1 MPEVSPQ
8 ACHKCAAPVHATEP
22 RCPRC
27 GSRRPQ
33 EGWPPDPRIDSTF
46 LDRLVIRARLGHG
59 ATGAVYLA
67 EDPESGARVA
77 VKFLH
82 RTLRADDELVKR
94 FRVEAVVTKA
104 LGIPQVVQ
112 TYDFGTTEDGT
123 HYMTMEYVAGHNLAD
138 LMAAGPLALGD
149 AIEVSR
155 QVLMAL
161 DVAHRR
167 HVIHRDLKPGN
178 ILLTRSGDGRPLVKI
193 LDFGF
198 AKVLSEQAEGF
209 FYPVRVTRDRVVMG
223 TPHYMSPE
231 QARGERDLDGRTDLY
246 SLGVILYQMVTG
258 VLPFDADNP
267 MDVLAKHLQ
276 EPPRPPTEVLPLL
289 PRSLDP
295 ILVRLLA
302 KERERRY
309 PTAAD
314 VLADLDRAFPGN
326 DSSWRLDEVS
336 AHAARPSQILRQV
349 GELVPDPV
357 WVPEPPVRPIPWALI
372 LTVLGAVLLAGVV
385 LWWFLT

>member
-1 MPEVSPQ
+1 MPEVSPR
-8 ACHKCAAPVHATEP
+8 ACVKCAAPVHPHEP

-27 GSRRPQ
+27 GTRRPAD
-33 EGWPPDPRIDSTF
+33 GWPPDPRIGAQF
-46 LDRLVIRARLGHG
+46 LDRLVLRHRLGHG
-59 ATGAVYLA
+59 ATGSVYLA
-67 EDPESGARVA
+67 EDPESGTLVA

-112 TYDFGTTEDGT
+112 TYDFGVTEDGT
-123 HYMTMEYVAGHNLAD
+123 HYMTMEYVAGQNLAD
-138 LMAAGPLALGD
+138 LMSAGPLHLDD
-149 AIEVSR
+149 AVEVSR

-178 ILLTRSGDGRPLVKI
+178 ILLTRAPDGRPLVKI

-198 AKVLSEQAEGF
+198 AKVLCERGEGF

-246 SLGVILYQMVTG
+246 SVGVILYQMVTG
-258 VLPFDADNP
+258 VPPFDAENP
-267 MDVLAKHLQ
+267 MDVLVKHLE
-276 EPPRPPTEVLPLL
+276 EPPTPPTRVMPGLPAV
-289 PRSLDP
+289 LDP
-295 ILVRLLA
+295 IVLRLLA
-302 KERERRY
+302 KDREARY
-309 PTAAD
+309 GTAAE
-314 VLADLDRAFPGN
+314 VLADLDRAFPAN
-326 DSSWRLDEVS
+326 DSPWRLEEVS
-336 AHAARPSQILRQV
+336 ARAARPSQILRQV
-349 GELVPDPV
+349 GQLVPDPV
-357 WVPEPPVRPIPWALI
+357 PVPEPPRRGPPWAVI
-372 LTVLGAVLLAGVV
+372 LAVVGGLVVLGLL
-385 LWWFLT
+385 LWQAFT

>member
-8 ACHKCAAPVHATEP
+8 ACAKCASPVHPSDP

-27 GSRRPQ
+27 GVRRPAD
-33 EGWPPDPRIDSTF
+33 GWPPDPRIGQTF
-46 LDRLVIRARLGHG
+46 LDRLVIRHRLGHG
-59 ATGAVYLA
+59 ATGSVYLA
-67 EDPESGARVA
+67 EEPESGARVA

-82 RTLRADDELVKR
+82 RTLRADEELVKR

-112 TYDFGTTEDGT
+112 TYDFGVTEDGT

-138 LMAAGPLALGD
+138 LMAAGPLFLGD
-149 AIEVSR
+149 AIEITR

-178 ILLTRSGDGRPLVKI
+178 ILLTQAEDGRPLVKI

-198 AKVLSEQAEGF
+198 AKVLSEQGEGF
-209 FYPVRVTRDRVVMG
+209 FYPVRVTRDRVVIG

-246 SLGVILYQMVTG
+246 SVGVVLYQMVTG
-258 VLPFDADNP
+258 VPPFDASNP
-267 MDVLAKHLQ
+267 MDVLVKHIE
-276 EPPRPPTEVLPLL
+276 EPPRPPTEVLPAL
-289 PRSLDP
+289 PRALDSI
-295 ILVRLLA
+295 ILRLLA
-302 KERERRY
+302 KDREARY
-309 PTAAD
+309 STAAE
-314 VLADLDRAFPGN
+314 VLTDLDRAFPATG
-326 DSSWRLDEVS
+326 SPWRLEEVS
-336 AHAARPSQILRQV
+336 ARAARPSQILRQV
-349 GELVPDPV
+349 GEFVPDPV
-357 WVPEPPVRPIPWALI
+357 PIPEPPHRGLPWTTILAVVGGLAL
-372 LTVLGAVLLAGVV
+372 VALA

>member
-1 MPEVSPQ
+1 MV
-8 ACHKCAAPVHATEP
+8 
-22 RCPRC
+22 
-27 GSRRPQ
+27 
-33 EGWPPDPRIDSTF
+33 
-46 LDRLVIRARLGHG
+46 RARLGHG
-59 ATGAVYLA
+59 ATGSVYLA

-112 TYDFGTTEDGT
+112 TYDFGVTEDGT
-123 HYMTMEYVAGHNLAD
+123 HYLTMEYVAGHNLAD
-138 LMAAGPLALGD
+138 LMVAGPLALGN
-149 AIEVSR
+149 AIEIAR
-155 QVLMAL
+155 QVLIAL

-178 ILLTRSGDGRPLVKI
+178 ILLTRSPDGRPLVKI

-231 QARGERDLDGRTDLY
+231 QARGEREVDGRTDLY
-246 SLGVILYQMVTG
+246 SAGVILYQMVTG
-258 VLPFDADNP
+258 VPPFDAENP
-267 MDVLAKHLQ
+267 MDILARHIQ
-276 EPPRPPTEVLPLL
+276 EPPRPPTEILPALPAALDAILL
-289 PRSLDP
+289 K
-295 ILVRLLA
+295 LLA
-302 KERERRY
+302 KDRGQRY
-309 PTAAD
+309 ALAAD
-314 VLADLDRAFPGN
+314 VLADLDRAFPANG
-326 DSSWRLDEVS
+326 SPWSLDEVS
-336 AHAARPSQILRQV
+336 ARAARPSQILRQV

-357 WVPEPPVRPIPWALI
+357 PVPEPPSRGPPWAVI
-372 LTVLGAVLLAGVV
+372 LAVLGGLVVAALA
-385 LWWFLT
+385 LWWFFT